1 MAVDARRRAEAALG
15 RSLGGAHAWSRGGA
29 PAVLGWKRRG
39 RCSAGQ
45 RWSSGRDRSGARPEL
60 GGEGGVEL
68 DRSSVGRDGWSS
80 GRRAGAV
87 GAELHRSSGWS
98 AGGARADQG
107 RTTSAAAVRQTET
120 EPQEARPGPASGG
133 FAWRRGRRPA
143 TPGGGLARLSFFFF
157 FFQICIYDWD

>member
-1 MAVDARRRAEAALG
+1 
-15 RSLGGAHAWSRGGA
+15 
-29 PAVLGWKRRG
+29 
-39 RCSAGQ
+39 
-45 RWSSGRDRSGARPEL
+45 
-60 GGEGGVEL
+60 VEL

-133 FAWRRGRRPA
+133 FAWPGAARSSGLRREARPAASYPRRRPCQA
-143 TPGGGLARLSFFFF
+143 
-157 FFQICIYDWD
+157 

>member
-1 MAVDARRRAEAALG
+1 M
-15 RSLGGAHAWSRGGA
+15 
-29 PAVLGWKRRG
+29 
-39 RCSAGQ
+39 
-45 RWSSGRDRSGARPEL
+45 
-60 GGEGGVEL
+60 EL

-87 GAELHRSSGWS
+87 GAVLHRSSGWS
-98 AGGARADQG
+98 AGGARGGARADQG

-133 FAWRRGRRPA
+133 FAWPGGAAGGQLA

-157 FFQICIYDWD
+157 LFSNMYI